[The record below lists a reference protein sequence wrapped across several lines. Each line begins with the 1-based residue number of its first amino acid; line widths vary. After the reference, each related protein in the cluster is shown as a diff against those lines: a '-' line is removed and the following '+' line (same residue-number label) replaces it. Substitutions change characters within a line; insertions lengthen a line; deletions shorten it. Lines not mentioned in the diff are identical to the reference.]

1 MLLDRVGDDCV
12 LLIDARSG
20 RVVTAGQIRARAAE
34 IKQTERGLAFLMAD
48 GSLESSEWFLG
59 LFEARHPVAL
69 LDPGTPVSLV
79 LELISQYRPDVIID
93 PSGNI
98 LNLLMSP
105 RLKEIGRLRN
115 RKIWYANTKGLVPHK
130 DLAVMLTTSGSTGSP
145 KFVRLSVANIL
156 SNAQQIITSLGIR
169 ADDRAVTT
177 LPLFYSF
184 GMSVFT
190 SHVLAGASVVVTTVS
205 MLEERFWS
213 DMVKYCVSFLPG
225 VPATYS
231 MLKRLGFEQRRLPSL
246 RALTQ
251 AGGRL
256 TPDLVSFFHEVMAS
270 RNGEL
275 FVMYGQTEASPRM
288 ACLPSDSLPEKIGS
302 AGLALPGGQFT
313 IRGLEGEILAPGEI
327 GEIFYRGPNV
337 MMGYA
342 ESREHLALGSTN
354 GEELSTGDLGYLDDH
369 GFLFLTGRS
378 KRICKLAGTRVSLDE
393 IEGMISGIL
402 PGDAQIAAVDSGEA
416 GVAIFVS
423 EVDAAARII
432 LRREIANNLR
442 VPPKLLSII
451 LVDRIP
457 LLASGKTDYASLAQS
472 LTPGTEVV

>member
-1 MLLDRVGDDCV
+1 MLLDRVVDDGV
-12 LLIDARSG
+12 LLIDASSG
-20 RVVTAGQIRARAAE
+20 RVVTAGQIRARAAD
-34 IKQTERGLAFLMAD
+34 IKQTERGLAFLLAD
-48 GSLESSEWFLG
+48 GSIESSEWFLG
-59 LFEARHPVAL
+59 LLEARYPVAL

-79 LELISQYRPDVIID
+79 LELINHYRPDTIFD
-93 PSGNI
+93 PSENI
-98 LNLLMSP
+98 LNHLMSS
-105 RLKEIGRLRN
+105 RLKEIGRLKDP
-115 RKIWYANTKGLVPHK
+115 KIWRAVKKGLVPHQ

-145 KFVRLSVANIL
+145 KFVRLSATNIL
-156 SNAQQIITSLGIR
+156 SNAQQIVSSLGIG

-184 GMSVFT
+184 GMSVLT
-190 SHVLAGASVVVTTVS
+190 SHVVAGASVLVTTVS
-205 MLEERFWS
+205 LLEEEFWS
-213 DMVKYCVSFLPG
+213 DMVNHCVTFLPG

-231 MLKRLGFEQRRLPSL
+231 MLKRLGFEKRTLPRL

-256 TPDLVSFFHEVMAS
+256 APDLVTFFHEVMAS
-270 RNGEL
+270 RHGEF

-302 AGLALPGGQFT
+302 AGLALVGGQFT
-313 IRGLEGEILAPGEI
+313 IRGLGGEILAPGKL

-342 ESREHLALGSTN
+342 ESREDLALGSTN

-402 PGDAQIAAVDSGEA
+402 PGDAQIAAVDNGEA
-416 GVAIFVS
+416 GVAVFVS
-423 EVDAAARII
+423 EFDAAARTS

-451 LVDRIP
+451 VVDRIP
-457 LLASGKTDYASLAQS
+457 HLPSGKTDYASLTQS
-472 LTPGTEVV
+472 LITGIEVV